1 MKKIFKIFLF
11 IAMLFTITFA
21 INKKSINASTD
32 LSVGANIRNL
42 TITFSTTFDFP
53 DDGAGTTVLLKFENN
68 TTDVIYGIGSG
79 GLGMNGEI
87 QCNGFFSTLA
97 PSSQATNLTNVTI
110 TIPDDKDY
118 IISELNYVIGTYEEP
133 VGCPHDWIE
142 ATCTNPKT
150 CSICGQTEGEPLGHT
165 WIEATKYT
173 PKTCSICG
181 REEGNFLPFNDN
193 RVNVHCFIGSSVETN
208 EFELIGIS
216 FYLNCYQVDNFPE
229 EPVEYLYYKHQLI
242 ADQVNN
248 KFYIYNLFY
257 LTTDEKIYGYDS
269 ENSLWVCWTDN
280 PTMFESNGIYYC
292 GYVSSSDEI
301 QRTNDDTD
309 NMYIYF
315 EVVEETTKMIYFA
328 HDQNNDADMGSL
340 EYSTS
345 EYTYLSEINGLWT
358 IRDIDHYNEFV
369 ISWDVYKTSDL
380 ENKLATIT
388 SSDGTILANDNYV
401 LVPSAWQAKVVS
413 YVVEGE
419 VVKEVNLSE
428 WTSIA
433 QTLQLSSNERIVGYY
448 SDPSYEYELNNY
460 ESAKA
465 SFINSLTLCRIYVK
479 VETIQYQITYICN
492 FENSQIPIKTEFSE
506 TASYQITSLDD
517 YDVPGVAFDRK
528 WSTIFTYQ
536 NANYSVGD
544 TITLSTDNL
553 DNFYINEIYV
563 SLDTYFKGIK
573 YYYNNELVYTQN
585 ATSWDIEYWNLESID
600 KTDLCSFE
608 HLILIPKLK
617 EINISKLTT
626 LDELRIGYETYYR
639 DVLKESCDSD
649 YFAEV
654 VVTTEHDDFY
664 YGPTIIYKNI
674 SSYLLPE
681 DIENLISQNIVNC
694 KHSITYEFEDVDYI
708 GNASTSGSYQ
718 YKLKMNDKEY
728 IIQIVVTKNINS
740 AYIFGKDLYF
750 PVNAKLSTNQ
760 IVSDLKKVGLIENTN
775 LSTRFIAKNE
785 SSSKY
790 LTEETIAPGI
800 YNYSINYQSTNGI
813 NGEIDV
819 NLNVLN
825 AMDFTT
831 DDPIDSSSCKKIN
844 LQKEDIIAYCLV
856 GLFVFGIFFLLFSGK
871 RKKR

>member
-1 MKKIFKIFLF
+1 MKKIFKFFLF
-11 IAMLFTITFA
+11 IAMLFTITFVT
-21 INKKSINASTD
+21 NKKSINASTN
-32 LSVGANIRNL
+32 LSVGSNIRNL

-79 GLGMNGEI
+79 GLGMDGEI
-87 QCNGFFSTLA
+87 QCNGLFSSLA
-97 PSSQATNLTNVTI
+97 PSSQRTNLTNVTI

-118 IISELNYVIGTYEEP
+118 IISELNYVTGTYEEP
-133 VGCPHDWIE
+133 VGCVHDWIP
-142 ATCTNPKT
+142 ATKYAPKT
-150 CSICGQTEGEPLGHT
+150 CSICGQ
-165 WIEATKYT
+165 K
-173 PKTCSICG
+173 
-181 REEGNFLPFNDN
+181 EGNLLPFNEN
-193 RVNVHCFIGSSVETN
+193 RIDVHCFIGSSVETN
-208 EFELIGIS
+208 EFELIGIPIY
-216 FYLNCYQVDNFPE
+216 FNCYEINNFPDN
-229 EPVEYLYYKHQLI
+229 PVNSLI
-242 ADQVNN
+242 ELSNSGKIMTA
-248 KFYIYNLFY
+248 YY
-257 LTTDEKIYGYDS
+257 LTTDKKIYLYLG
-269 ENSLWVCWTDN
+269 NWFCWTDD
-280 PTMFESNGIYYC
+280 PQDLESTYGIYYC
-292 GYVSSSDEI
+292 GYVSSQDEI

-315 EVVEETTKMIYFA
+315 EIPEETTKSIYFA

-345 EYTYLSEINGLWT
+345 EYTYLSEIPGIWT
-358 IRDIDHYNEFV
+358 IRDSQHYNEF
-369 ISWDVYKTSDL
+369 IMSWDVYKTSDL

-388 SSDGTILANDNYV
+388 NSDGTILANDNYV
-401 LVPSAWQAKVVS
+401 LVPSSWQAKVVS

-433 QTLQLSSNERIVGYY
+433 QTLPLSSNERIVGYY
-448 SDPSYEYELNNY
+448 SDPSYEFELNDY

-465 SFINSLTLCRIYVK
+465 AFINSLTLCRIYVK

-506 TASYQITSLDD
+506 TGSYQITSLDD
-517 YDVPGVAFDRK
+517 YDVPGFAFDRK

-573 YYYNNELVYTQN
+573 YYYNNELVHTQN

-626 LDELRIGYETYYR
+626 LDELRLGYESYYR
-639 DVLKESCDSD
+639 DVLKQSCDSD

-654 VVTTEHDDFY
+654 VITTEHDDFY

-708 GNASTSGSYQ
+708 GNASTSGSYR

-728 IIQIVVTKNINS
+728 IIQIVVTKNINAS
-740 AYIFGKDLYF
+740 YIYGKDLYF
-750 PVNAKLSTNQ
+750 PVNGKLSTNQ

-800 YNYSINYQSTNGI
+800 YNYTINYQSTNGI
-813 NGEIDV
+813 NGEIDI

-831 DDPIDSSSCKKIN
+831 DDPIDTSSCQKLN
-844 LQKEDIIAYCLV
+844 LKTEDIIAYCLV
-856 GLFVFGIFFLLFSGK
+856 GLFVVGIFVLLFSGK
-871 RKKR
+871 RKSR

>member
-11 IAMLFTITFA
+11 IAMLFTITFV

-32 LSVGANIRNL
+32 LSVGANIRNS
-42 TITFSTTFDFP
+42 TITFSTSFDFP
-53 DDGAGTTVLLKFENN
+53 NDGAGTTVLLKFENN

-79 GLGMNGEI
+79 EIGMDGEI

-118 IISELNYVIGTYEEP
+118 IISELNYVTGTYEEP

-165 WIEATKYT
+165 WEEATKYA
-173 PKTCSICG
+173 PKTCSTCG
-181 REEGNFLPFNDN
+181 QKEGNLLPFNES
-193 RVNVHCFIGSSVETN
+193 RINVHCFIGSSVKTN
-208 EFELIGIS
+208 EFELIGIW
-216 FYLNCYQVDNFPE
+216 FYLNCYQVDNLPDT
-229 EPVEYLYYKHQLI
+229 PTNSLI
-242 ADQVNN
+242 ELSNSGKIMTA
-248 KFYIYNLFY
+248 YY
-257 LTTDEKIYGYDS
+257 LTTDKKIYLYLG
-269 ENSLWVCWTDN
+269 NWFCWSDD
-280 PTMFESNGIYYC
+280 PQDLESTYGIYYC

-315 EVVEETTKMIYFA
+315 EIPEETTKIIYFA

-358 IRDIDHYNEFV
+358 IRDTGHYNEFV
-369 ISWDVYKTSDL
+369 TSWDVYKTSDL

-388 SSDGTILANDNYV
+388 NSDGTILANDNYV
-401 LVPSAWQAKVVS
+401 LVPSSWQAKVVS

-433 QTLQLSSNERIVGYY
+433 QTLPLSSNERIVGYY
-448 SDPSYEYELNNY
+448 SDPSYEFELNDY

-465 SFINSLTLCRIYVK
+465 AFINSLTLCRIYVK
-479 VETIQYQITYICN
+479 VEKIKYQIIYICN

-506 TASYQITSLDD
+506 NASYQITSLDD

-528 WSTIFTYQ
+528 WSTIFTYKQ
-536 NANYSVGD
+536 VNYSVGD
-544 TITLSTDNL
+544 TITLSTDDL
-553 DNFYINEIYV
+553 DTFYVNEIYV
-563 SLDTYFKGIK
+563 SIDTYFKGIK
-573 YYYNNELVYTQN
+573 YYYNNELVHTQN
-585 ATSWDIEYWNLESID
+585 TTSWDIEYWNLESID

-626 LDELRIGYETYYR
+626 LDELRLGYETYYR
-639 DVLKESCDSD
+639 DVLKQSCDSD

-664 YGPTIIYKNI
+664 YGPIIIYKNI

-740 AYIFGKDLYF
+740 SYIFGKDLYF

-800 YNYSINYQSTNGI
+800 YNYTINYQSTNGI
-813 NGEIDV
+813 NGEIDI

-831 DDPIDSSSCKKIN
+831 DDPIDTSSCKKIN

>member
-1 MKKIFKIFLF
+1 MKKIFKFFLF
-11 IAMLFTITFA
+11 IAMLFTITFVT
-21 INKKSINASTD
+21 NKKSINASTN
-32 LSVGANIRNL
+32 LSVGSNIRNL
-42 TITFSTTFDFP
+42 TITFSTTFDFL

-79 GLGMNGEI
+79 GLGMDGEI
-87 QCNGFFSTLA
+87 QCNGLFSSLA
-97 PSSQATNLTNVTI
+97 PSSQRTNLTNVTI

-118 IISELNYVIGTYEEP
+118 IISELNYVTGTYEEP
-133 VGCPHDWIE
+133 VGCVHDWIP
-142 ATCTNPKT
+142 ATKYAPKT
-150 CSICGQTEGEPLGHT
+150 CSICGQ
-165 WIEATKYT
+165 K
-173 PKTCSICG
+173 
-181 REEGNFLPFNDN
+181 EGNLLPFNEN
-193 RVNVHCFIGSSVETN
+193 RIDVHCFIGSSVETN
-208 EFELIGIS
+208 EFELIGIPIY
-216 FYLNCYQVDNFPE
+216 FNCYEINNFPDN
-229 EPVEYLYYKHQLI
+229 PVNSLI
-242 ADQVNN
+242 ELSNSGKIMTA
-248 KFYIYNLFY
+248 YY
-257 LTTDEKIYGYDS
+257 LTTDKKIYLYLG
-269 ENSLWVCWTDN
+269 NWFCWTDD
-280 PTMFESNGIYYC
+280 PQDLESTYGIYYC
-292 GYVSSSDEI
+292 GYVSSQDEI

-315 EVVEETTKMIYFA
+315 EIPEETTKSIYFA

-358 IRDIDHYNEFV
+358 IRDTGHYNEFV
-369 ISWDVYKTSDL
+369 TSWDVYKTSDL

-388 SSDGTILANDNYV
+388 NSDGTILANDNYV
-401 LVPSAWQAKVVS
+401 LVPSSWQAKVVS

-433 QTLQLSSNERIVGYY
+433 QTLPLSSNERIVGYY
-448 SDPSYEYELNNY
+448 SDPSYEFELNDY

-465 SFINSLTLCRIYVK
+465 AFINSLTLCRIYVK

-506 TASYQITSLDD
+506 NASYQITSLDD

-573 YYYNNELVYTQN
+573 YYYNNELVHTQN

-626 LDELRIGYETYYR
+626 LDELRLGYESYYR
-639 DVLKESCDSD
+639 DVLKQSCDSD

-654 VVTTEHDDFY
+654 VITTEHDDFY

-708 GNASTSGSYQ
+708 GNASTSGSYR

-750 PVNAKLSTNQ
+750 PVNSKLSTNQ

-800 YNYSINYQSTNGI
+800 YNYTINYQSTNGI
-813 NGEIDV
+813 NGEIDI

-831 DDPIDSSSCKKIN
+831 DDPIDTSSCQKLN
-844 LQKEDIIAYCLV
+844 LKTEDIIAYCLV
-856 GLFVFGIFFLLFSGK
+856 GLFVVGIFVLLFSGK
-871 RKKR
+871 RKSR

>member
-11 IAMLFTITFA
+11 IAMLFTITFV

-32 LSVGANIRNL
+32 LSVGANIRNS

-79 GLGMNGEI
+79 GLGMDGEI
-87 QCNGFFSTLA
+87 QCNGFFSILA
-97 PSSQATNLTNVTI
+97 QSSQATNLTNVTI

-118 IISELNYVIGTYEEP
+118 IISELNYVTGTYEEP

-142 ATCTNPKT
+142 ATCTNSKT

-165 WIEATKYT
+165 WEEATKYT

-181 REEGNFLPFNDN
+181 QKEGNLLPFNES
-193 RVNVHCFIGSSVETN
+193 RINVHCFIGSSVETN

-216 FYLNCYQVDNFPE
+216 FYLNCYQVDNLPDT
-229 EPVEYLYYKHQLI
+229 PTNSLI
-242 ADQVNN
+242 ELSNSGKIMTA
-248 KFYIYNLFY
+248 YY
-257 LTTDEKIYGYDS
+257 LTTDKKIYLYLG
-269 ENSLWVCWTDN
+269 NWFCWTDD
-280 PTMFESNGIYYC
+280 PQDLESTYGIYYC

-309 NMYIYF
+309 NMYVYF
-315 EVVEETTKMIYFA
+315 EIPEETIKMIYFA

-369 ISWDVYKTSDL
+369 TSWDVYKTSDL

-401 LVPSAWQAKVVS
+401 LVPSSWQAKVVS

-433 QTLQLSSNERIVGYY
+433 QTLPLSSNERIVGYY
-448 SDPSYEYELNNY
+448 SDPSYEYELNDY

-506 TASYQITSLDD
+506 NASYQITSLDD

-528 WSTIFTYQ
+528 WSTTFTYKQ
-536 NANYSVGD
+536 VNYYVGD

-573 YYYNNELVYTQN
+573 YYYNNELVHTQN

-639 DVLKESCDSD
+639 DVLKQKCDSD

-728 IIQIVVTKNINS
+728 IIQIVVTRNINS
-740 AYIFGKDLYF
+740 SYIFGKDLYF

-800 YNYSINYQSTNGI
+800 YNYTINYQSTNGI
-813 NGEIDV
+813 NGEIDI

-831 DDPIDSSSCKKIN
+831 DDPIDTSSCKKIN

>member
-1 MKKIFKIFLF
+1 MKKIFKFFLF
-11 IAMLFTITFA
+11 IAMLFTITFVT
-21 INKKSINASTD
+21 NKKSINASTN
-32 LSVGANIRNL
+32 LSVGSNIRNL

-79 GLGMNGEI
+79 GLGMDGEI
-87 QCNGFFSTLA
+87 QCNGLFSSLA
-97 PSSQATNLTNVTI
+97 PSSQRTNLTNVTI

-118 IISELNYVIGTYEEP
+118 IISELNYVTGTYEEP
-133 VGCPHDWIE
+133 VGCVHDWIP
-142 ATCTNPKT
+142 ATKYAPKT
-150 CSICGQTEGEPLGHT
+150 CSICGQ
-165 WIEATKYT
+165 K
-173 PKTCSICG
+173 
-181 REEGNFLPFNDN
+181 EGNLLPFNEN
-193 RVNVHCFIGSSVETN
+193 RIDVHCFIGSSVETN
-208 EFELIGIS
+208 EFELIGIPIY
-216 FYLNCYQVDNFPE
+216 FNCYEINNFPDN
-229 EPVEYLYYKHQLI
+229 PVNSLI
-242 ADQVNN
+242 ELSNSGKIMTA
-248 KFYIYNLFY
+248 YY
-257 LTTDEKIYGYDS
+257 LTTDKKIYLYLG
-269 ENSLWVCWTDN
+269 NWFCWTDD
-280 PTMFESNGIYYC
+280 PQDLESTYGIYYC
-292 GYVSSSDEI
+292 GYVSSQDEI

-315 EVVEETTKMIYFA
+315 EIPEETTKSIYFA

-345 EYTYLSEINGLWT
+345 EYTYLFEIPGIWT
-358 IRDIDHYNEFV
+358 IRDSQHYNEF
-369 ISWDVYKTSDL
+369 IMSWDVYKTSDL

-401 LVPSAWQAKVVS
+401 LVPASWQPKVVS
-413 YVVEGE
+413 YVVAGE

-428 WTSIA
+428 WTSIE
-433 QTLQLSSNERIVGYY
+433 QRLSLSSNERIVGYY
-448 SDPSYEYELNNY
+448 SDPSYEYELNDY

-465 SFINSLTLCRIYVK
+465 SFVNSLALCRIYVK

-506 TASYQITSLDD
+506 TGSYQITSLDD
-517 YDVPGVAFDRK
+517 YDVPGFAFDRK

-536 NANYSVGD
+536 QSNYSVGD

-563 SLDTYFKGIK
+563 SIDTYFKGIK
-573 YYYNNELVYTQN
+573 YYYNNELVHTQN
-585 ATSWDIEYWNLESID
+585 ATSWDIEYWNLETID

-608 HLILIPKLK
+608 HLILIPKLE

-626 LDELRIGYETYYR
+626 LDELRLGYEMYYR
-639 DVLKESCDSD
+639 NILKQDCDSD
-649 YFAEV
+649 YHAEV

-694 KHSITYEFEDVDYI
+694 NHSITYDFEDIDYI

-718 YKLKMNDKEY
+718 YKLIVNDKEY
-728 IIQIVVTKNINS
+728 IIQIVVTKNINAS
-740 AYIFGKDLYF
+740 YIYGKDLYF
-750 PVNAKLSTNQ
+750 PVNGKLSTNQ

-800 YNYSINYQSTNGI
+800 YNYTINYQSTNGI

-819 NLNVLN
+819 NLNLLN

-831 DDPIDSSSCKKIN
+831 DDPIDTSSCKN
-844 LQKEDIIAYCLV
+844 LNLKTEDIIAYCLV
-856 GLFVFGIFFLLFSGK
+856 GLFVVGIFVLLFSGK
-871 RKKR
+871 RKRKK

>member
-1 MKKIFKIFLF
+1 MKNILKIFLF
-11 IAMLFTITFA
+11 IAMLFTITFVT
-21 INKKSINASTD
+21 NKKSINASTN

-87 QCNGFFSTLA
+87 QCNGLFSSLA
-97 PSSQATNLTNVTI
+97 PNSQRTNLTNVTI

-118 IISELNYVIGTYEEP
+118 IISELNYVTGTYEEP
-133 VGCPHDWIE
+133 VSCVHDWIS
-142 ATCTNPKT
+142 ATRYAPKT
-150 CSICGQTEGEPLGHT
+150 CSICGQ
-165 WIEATKYT
+165 K
-173 PKTCSICG
+173 
-181 REEGNFLPFNDN
+181 EGNLLPFNEN
-193 RVNVHCFIGSSVETN
+193 RIDVHCFIGSSVETN

-216 FYLNCYQVDNFPE
+216 FYLNCYQVDNLPDT
-229 EPVEYLYYKHQLI
+229 PVNSLI
-242 ADQVNN
+242 ELSNSGKIMTA
-248 KFYIYNLFY
+248 YY
-257 LTTDEKIYGYDS
+257 LTTDKKIYLYLG
-269 ENSLWVCWTDN
+269 NWFCWTDD
-280 PTMFESNGIYYC
+280 PQDLESTYGIYYC

-315 EVVEETTKMIYFA
+315 EIPEQTIKTIYFA

-345 EYTYLSEINGLWT
+345 EYTYLSEINDLWT
-358 IRDIDHYNEFV
+358 IRDTGHYNEFV

-413 YVVEGE
+413 YVVAGE

-428 WTSIA
+428 WASIE
-433 QTLQLSSNERIVGYY
+433 QSFTLPTNQRIVGYY
-448 SDPSYEYELNNY
+448 SDPSYEYELNDY

-465 SFINSLTLCRIYVK
+465 SFVNSLALCRIYVK
-479 VETIQYQITYICN
+479 VETIQYQVIYICN
-492 FENSQIPIKTEFSE
+492 FENSQISIKTEFSE
-506 TASYQITSLDD
+506 TASYQITSLDE
-517 YDVPGVAFDRK
+517 YDVPGFAFDRK
-528 WSTIFTYQ
+528 WGTTFTYQ
-536 NANYSVGD
+536 QSNYSVGD

-563 SLDTYFKGIK
+563 SIDTYFKGIK
-573 YYYNNELVYTQN
+573 YYYNNQLVHTQN
-585 ATSWDIEYWNLESID
+585 ATSWNIEYWNLETID

-608 HLILIPKLK
+608 HLILIPKLE

-626 LDELRIGYETYYR
+626 LDELRLGYESYYR
-639 DVLKESCDSD
+639 DILKQSCDSD
-649 YFAEV
+649 YFAEL

-674 SSYLLPE
+674 NSYLLLE
-681 DIENLISQNIVNC
+681 DIEKMLSQNIVNC
-694 KHSITYEFEDVDYI
+694 NHSITYDFEDVDYI

-718 YKLKMNDKEY
+718 YKLIVNDTEY
-728 IIQIVVTKNINS
+728 VINIVVTKNINAS
-740 AYIFGKDLYF
+740 YIYGKDLYF
-750 PVNAKLSTNQ
+750 PVNGKLSTNQ

-800 YNYSINYQSTNGI
+800 YNYTINYQSTNGI
-813 NGEIDV
+813 NGEIDI

-831 DDPIDSSSCKKIN
+831 DDPIDTSSCKKLN
-844 LQKEDIIAYCLV
+844 LKTEDIIAYCLV
-856 GLFVFGIFFLLFSGK
+856 GLFVVGIFVLLFSDKRK
-871 RKKR
+871 RKK

>member
-1 MKKIFKIFLF
+1 MKKIFRIFLF
-11 IAMLFTITFA
+11 IAMLLSIAFVT
-21 INKKSINASTD
+21 NKKSINASTD
-32 LSVGANIRNL
+32 LSVGTNIRNL
-42 TITFSTTFDFP
+42 TINITPSFTFP
-53 DDGAGTTVLLKFENN
+53 DDGGGQHYIIKFEGNNVDYILGIGKDGKLFEGSFEGFGIFSEVSNN
-68 TTDVIYGIGSG
+68 T
-79 GLGMNGEI
+79 
-87 QCNGFFSTLA
+87 
-97 PSSQATNLTNVTI
+97 SSTI

-118 IISELNYVIGTYEEP
+118 IISELNYVVGTYEEP
-133 VGCPHDWIE
+133 VGCPHDWID
-142 ATCTNPKT
+142 ATCTTAKT

-165 WIEATKYT
+165 WVEATKYA
-173 PKTCSICG
+173 PKTCSTCG
-181 REEGNFLPFNDN
+181 QKEGNLLPFNDN
-193 RVNVHCFIGSSVETN
+193 RINVYCFIGSSVETN

-216 FYLNCYQVDNFPE
+216 FYLNCYQVDNLSDT
-229 EPVEYLYYKHQLI
+229 PVNSLI
-242 ADQVNN
+242 ELSNSGKIMTA
-248 KFYIYNLFY
+248 YY
-257 LTTDEKIYGYDS
+257 LTTDKKIYLYLGD
-269 ENSLWVCWTDN
+269 WFCWTDD
-280 PTMFESNGIYYC
+280 PQSLESTYGIYYC
-292 GYVSSSDEI
+292 GYVLSSDEI

-315 EVVEETTKMIYFA
+315 EIPEETTKSIYFA

-358 IRDIDHYNEFV
+358 IRDSQHYNELV
-369 ISWDVYKTSDL
+369 LSWDVYKASDL
-380 ENKLATIT
+380 ENKVATINNA
-388 SSDGTILANDNYV
+388 DGTILANDNYV

-413 YVVEGE
+413 YVINGE

-433 QTLQLSSNERIVGYY
+433 QTLPLSSNERIIGYY
-448 SDPSYEYELNNY
+448 SDPSYEYELSDY

-465 SFINSLTLCRIYVK
+465 SFVNSLLCRIYVK
-479 VETIQYQITYICN
+479 VETIQYQIIYICN

-517 YDVPGVAFDRK
+517 YDVPGVVFDRK
-528 WSTIFTYQ
+528 WGTTFTYQ
-536 NANYSVGD
+536 QSNYSVGD

-563 SLDTYFKGIK
+563 SIDTYFKGIK
-573 YYYNNELVYTQN
+573 YYYNNQLVHTQN
-585 ATSWDIEYWNLESID
+585 ATSWDIEYWNLETID

-617 EINISKLTT
+617 EINLSKLTT
-626 LDELRIGYETYYR
+626 LDELRLGYESYYR
-639 DVLKESCDSD
+639 DILKQDCDSD

-694 KHSITYEFEDVDYI
+694 KHAITYEFEDVDYI
-708 GNASTSGSYQ
+708 GNASTSGTYQ

-728 IIQIVVTKNINS
+728 IIQIIVTKNINS
-740 AYIFGKDLYF
+740 SYIFGKDLYF

-790 LTEETIAPGI
+790 LTDETAGSGV

-831 DDPIDSSSCKKIN
+831 DDPIDTSSCKKLN
-844 LQKEDIIAYCLV
+844 LKTEDIIAYCLI
-856 GLFVFGIFFLLFSGK
+856 GLFVFGIFFLLFSSK
-871 RKKR
+871 KKKR

>member
-11 IAMLFTITFA
+11 IAMLFTITFV

-42 TITFSTTFDFP
+42 TIKFSTTFDFP

-68 TTDVIYGIGSG
+68 TADVIYGIGSG
-79 GLGMNGEI
+79 GLGMDGEI
-87 QCNGFFSTLA
+87 QCNGLFSTLA
-97 PSSQATNLTNVTI
+97 LSSQATNLTNVTI

-118 IISELNYVIGTYEEP
+118 IISELNYVTGTYEEP

-142 ATCTNPKT
+142 AT
-150 CSICGQTEGEPLGHT
+150 
-165 WIEATKYT
+165 KYT
-173 PKTCSICG
+173 PKTCSTCG
-181 REEGNFLPFNDN
+181 QKEGNLLPFNDN

-216 FYLNCYQVDNFPE
+216 FYLNCYQVDNLPDT
-229 EPVEYLYYKHQLI
+229 PVNSLI
-242 ADQVNN
+242 ELSNSGKIMTA
-248 KFYIYNLFY
+248 YY
-257 LTTDEKIYGYDS
+257 LTTDKKIYLYLG
-269 ENSLWVCWTDN
+269 NWFCWTDD
-280 PTMFESNGIYYC
+280 PQDLESTYGIYYC

-358 IRDIDHYNEFV
+358 IRDTSYYNEFV
-369 ISWDVYKTSDL
+369 TSWDVYKTSDL

-433 QTLQLSSNERIVGYY
+433 QTLPLSSNERIVGYY
-448 SDPSYEYELNNY
+448 SDPSYEFELNDY

-479 VETIQYQITYICN
+479 VEIIKYQIIYICN

-517 YDVPGVAFDRK
+517 YDVLGVAFDRK
-528 WSTIFTYQ
+528 WSTTFTYKQ
-536 NANYSVGD
+536 VNYSVGD
-544 TITLSTDNL
+544 TITLSTDDL
-553 DNFYINEIYV
+553 DTFYVNEIYV
-563 SLDTYFKGIK
+563 SIDTYFKGIK

-585 ATSWDIEYWNLESID
+585 ATSWDIEFWNLESID

-639 DVLKESCDSD
+639 DVLKQSCNEE

-654 VVTTEHDDFY
+654 VVTSEHDDFY

-728 IIQIVVTKNINS
+728 IIQIVVTRNINS
-740 AYIFGKDLYF
+740 SYIFGKDLYF
-750 PVNAKLSTNQ
+750 PVNSKLSTNQ

-800 YNYSINYQSTNGI
+800 YNYTINYQSTNGI
-813 NGEIDV
+813 NGEIDI

-831 DDPIDSSSCKKIN
+831 DDPIDTSSCKKIN

>member
-11 IAMLFTITFA
+11 IAMLFTITFV

-79 GLGMNGEI
+79 GLGMDGEI

-97 PSSQATNLTNVTI
+97 PSSQAINLTNVTI

-118 IISELNYVIGTYEEP
+118 IISELNYVTGTYEEP
-133 VGCPHDWIE
+133 VGCPHDWIL

-165 WIEATKYT
+165 WEEATKYT
-173 PKTCSICG
+173 PKTCSTCG
-181 REEGNFLPFNDN
+181 QKEGNLLPFNES
-193 RVNVHCFIGSSVETN
+193 RINVHCFIGSSVKTN

-216 FYLNCYQVDNFPE
+216 FYLNCYQVDNLPDTPTNSLIE
-229 EPVEYLYYKHQLI
+229 LSNSGKIMTAYYLNTDKKIYLYLG
-242 ADQVNN
+242 NW
-248 KFYIYNLFY
+248 F
-257 LTTDEKIYGYDS
+257 
-269 ENSLWVCWTDN
+269 CWSDD
-280 PTMFESNGIYYC
+280 PQDLESTYGIYYC

-315 EVVEETTKMIYFA
+315 EIPEETTKKIYFA

-358 IRDIDHYNEFV
+358 IRDTGHYNEFV
-369 ISWDVYKTSDL
+369 TSWDVYKTSDL

-388 SSDGTILANDNYV
+388 NSDGTILANDNYV
-401 LVPSAWQAKVVS
+401 LVPSSWQAKAVS

-433 QTLQLSSNERIVGYY
+433 QTLPLSSNERIVGYY
-448 SDPSYEYELNNY
+448 SDPSYEFELNDY

-479 VETIQYQITYICN
+479 VEKIKYQIIYICN

-506 TASYQITSLDD
+506 NASYQITSLDD

-573 YYYNNELVYTQN
+573 YYYNNELVHTQN

-626 LDELRIGYETYYR
+626 LDELRLGYESYYR
-639 DVLKESCDSD
+639 DVLKQSCDSD

-654 VVTTEHDDFY
+654 VITTEHDDFY

-708 GNASTSGSYQ
+708 GNASTSGSYR

-728 IIQIVVTKNINS
+728 IIQIVVTRNINS

-750 PVNAKLSTNQ
+750 PVNSKLSTNQ

-800 YNYSINYQSTNGI
+800 YNYTINYQSTNGI
-813 NGEIDV
+813 NGEINI

-831 DDPIDSSSCKKIN
+831 NDPIDTSSCKKIN

>member
-1 MKKIFKIFLF
+1 MKKIFKFFLF
-11 IAMLFTITFA
+11 IAMLFTITFVT
-21 INKKSINASTD
+21 NKKSINASTN
-32 LSVGANIRNL
+32 LSVGSNIRNL

-53 DDGAGTTVLLKFENN
+53 DD
-68 TTDVIYGIGSG
+68 
-79 GLGMNGEI
+79 
-87 QCNGFFSTLA
+87 
-97 PSSQATNLTNVTI
+97 
-110 TIPDDKDY
+110 KDY
-118 IISELNYVIGTYEEP
+118 IISELNYVTGTYEEP
-133 VGCPHDWIE
+133 VGCVHDWIP
-142 ATCTNPKT
+142 ATKYQPKT
-150 CSICGQTEGEPLGHT
+150 CSICGQ
-165 WIEATKYT
+165 K
-173 PKTCSICG
+173 
-181 REEGNFLPFNDN
+181 EGNLLPFNEN
-193 RVNVHCFIGSSVETN
+193 RIDVHCFIGSSVKTN

-216 FYLNCYQVDNFPE
+216 FYLNCYQVDNLPDT
-229 EPVEYLYYKHQLI
+229 PVNSLI
-242 ADQVNN
+242 ELSNSGKIMTA
-248 KFYIYNLFY
+248 YY
-257 LTTDEKIYGYDS
+257 LTTDKKIYLYLG
-269 ENSLWVCWTDN
+269 NWFCWTDDSQDL
-280 PTMFESNGIYYC
+280 ESTYGIYYC

-315 EVVEETTKMIYFA
+315 EIPEQTIKTIYFA
-328 HDQNNDADMGSL
+328 HDQHNDADMGSL

-345 EYTYLSEINGLWT
+345 EYTYLSEIPGIWT
-358 IRDIDHYNEFV
+358 IRDSQHYNEF
-369 ISWDVYKTSDL
+369 IMSWDVYKTSDL

-401 LVPSAWQAKVVS
+401 LVPASWQPKVVS
-413 YVVEGE
+413 YVVAGE

-428 WTSIA
+428 WTSIE
-433 QTLQLSSNERIVGYY
+433 QRLSLSSNERIVGYY
-448 SDPSYEYELNNY
+448 SDPSYEYELNDY

-465 SFINSLTLCRIYVK
+465 SFVNSLTLCRIYVK
-479 VETIQYQITYICN
+479 VETIQYQVIYICN
-492 FENSQIPIKTEFSE
+492 FENSQISIKTEFSE
-506 TASYQITSLDD
+506 TASYEITSLDN

-528 WSTIFTYQ
+528 WGTTFTYQ
-536 NANYSVGD
+536 QVNYSVGD

-563 SLDTYFKGIK
+563 SIDTYFKGIK
-573 YYYNNELVYTQN
+573 YYYNNELVHTQN
-585 ATSWDIEYWNLESID
+585 ATSWDIEYWNLETID

-617 EINISKLTT
+617 EINLSKLTT
-626 LDELRIGYETYYR
+626 LDELRLGYESYYR
-639 DVLKESCDSD
+639 DILKQDCDEE

-674 SSYLLPE
+674 SSFLLPE

-708 GNASTSGSYQ
+708 GNASTSGTYQ

-728 IIQIVVTKNINS
+728 IIQIIVTKNINS
-740 AYIFGKDLYF
+740 SYIFGKDLYF
-750 PVNAKLSTNQ
+750 PVNSKLSTNQ

-800 YNYSINYQSTNGI
+800 YNYTINYQSTNGI
-813 NGEIDV
+813 NGEIDI

-831 DDPIDSSSCKKIN
+831 DDPIDTSSCKKLN
-844 LQKEDIIAYCLV
+844 LKTEDIIAYCLV
-856 GLFVFGIFFLLFSGK
+856 GLFVVGIFVLLFSGK
-871 RKKR
+871 RKRR

>member
-1 MKKIFKIFLF
+1 MKKIFKFFLF
-11 IAMLFTITFA
+11 IAMLFTITFVT
-21 INKKSINASTD
+21 NKKSINASTN
-32 LSVGANIRNL
+32 LSVGSNIRNL

-79 GLGMNGEI
+79 GLGMDGEI
-87 QCNGFFSTLA
+87 QCNGLFSSLA
-97 PSSQATNLTNVTI
+97 PSSQRTNLTNVTI

-118 IISELNYVIGTYEEP
+118 IISELNYVTGTYEEP
-133 VGCPHDWIE
+133 VGCVHDWIP
-142 ATCTNPKT
+142 ATKYAPKT
-150 CSICGQTEGEPLGHT
+150 CSICGQ
-165 WIEATKYT
+165 K
-173 PKTCSICG
+173 
-181 REEGNFLPFNDN
+181 EGNLLPFNEN
-193 RVNVHCFIGSSVETN
+193 RIDVHCFIGSSVETN
-208 EFELIGIS
+208 EFELIGIPIY
-216 FYLNCYQVDNFPE
+216 FNCYEINNFPDN
-229 EPVEYLYYKHQLI
+229 PVNSLI
-242 ADQVNN
+242 ELSNSGKIMTA
-248 KFYIYNLFY
+248 YY
-257 LTTDEKIYGYDS
+257 LTTDKKIYLYLG
-269 ENSLWVCWTDN
+269 NWFCWTDD
-280 PTMFESNGIYYC
+280 PQDLESTYGIYYC
-292 GYVSSSDEI
+292 GYVSSQDEI

-315 EVVEETTKMIYFA
+315 EIPEETTKSIYFA

-345 EYTYLSEINGLWT
+345 EYTYLSEIPGIWT
-358 IRDIDHYNEFV
+358 IRDSQHYNEF
-369 ISWDVYKTSDL
+369 IMSWDVYKTSDL

-413 YVVEGE
+413 YVINGE

-428 WTSIA
+428 WTSIE
-433 QTLQLSSNERIVGYY
+433 QTLSLSSNERIVGYY
-448 SDPSYEYELNNY
+448 SDPSYEYELNDY
-460 ESAKA
+460 ESAKS
-465 SFINSLTLCRIYVK
+465 SFVNSLTLCRIYVK
-479 VETIQYQITYICN
+479 VETIQYQIIYICN

-528 WSTIFTYQ
+528 WGTTFTYQ
-536 NANYSVGD
+536 QSNYSVGD

-563 SLDTYFKGIK
+563 SIDTYFKGIK
-573 YYYNNELVYTQN
+573 YYYNNQLVHTQN
-585 ATSWDIEYWNLESID
+585 ATSWDIEYWNFETID

-626 LDELRIGYETYYR
+626 LDELRLGYESYYR
-639 DVLKESCDSD
+639 DILKQDCDEE

-708 GNASTSGSYQ
+708 GNASTSGTYQ

-728 IIQIVVTKNINS
+728 IIQIIVTKNINS
-740 AYIFGKDLYF
+740 SYIYGKDLYF
-750 PVNAKLSTNQ
+750 PVNGKLSTNQ

-800 YNYSINYQSTNGI
+800 YNYTINYQSTNGI
-813 NGEIDV
+813 NGEIDI

-831 DDPIDSSSCKKIN
+831 DDPIDTSSCKKLN
-844 LQKEDIIAYCLV
+844 LKTEDIIAYCLV
-856 GLFVFGIFFLLFSGK
+856 GLFVVGIFVLLFSGK
-871 RKKR
+871 RKRR